1 MDNNKWNDLDV
12 GILRLTSAV
21 LAAGMSLGHVG
32 AEWKRQ
38 LADGS
43 IVPALAGIGVTLLIV
58 LVLKAVRSGR
68 P

>member
-32 AEWKRQ
+32 TEWKRQ

-43 IVPALAGIGVTLLIV
+43 IVPALAGVAITLFIV
-58 LVLKAVRSGR
+58 FLLKMMRSGR